1 MMRCL
6 ALSCAIVLAFAHL
19 PALAWDLPGAEDDTQ
34 QAVCPPW
41 GLQMWM
47 WEDDVNTAEA
57 VWDIVNGCAQYDL
70 PLRAVII
77 DSPWATAY
85 NNFTW
90 DQQRYPDPQKM
101 IEDLHA
107 RGVNVVLWMTGMI
120 NTREGRADA
129 SGEPS
134 EDLYALAKEKG
145 YLCNDAKPIKWWKG
159 EGGFVDY
166 TNPEAVQWWH
176 SLMDRALLM
185 GVDGWKVDGS
195 AELFPLSGGFG
206 KAGPI
211 SIIQYMNMY
220 YTDTYQHLISRNP
233 EGVTMARSVDP
244 EDVGYTGRHAPR
256 DSAPISW
263 VGDQKHDWTDEG
275 LLEALSSSFLA
286 MDHGYGVIGSDIG
299 GYSRTGQGPLLPRN
313 LYLRWTQW
321 SAFMPFFLNGGHDD
335 HRPWRYDEDFLRLF
349 RKFAWLHNELV
360 PFFYSYVR
368 EAHESGRVFMR
379 RMPGEWQYALGE
391 ELLVAPIYQD
401 SDLREVQIPSGGWLD
416 YWDPAIAYDGP
427 AQIQL
432 RVPEDRLP
440 VFVRSGSIMP
450 LDVQNDY
457 AGRGTRASAGSLT
470 LDVYPDPSREAI
482 FSLWQHGGGLT
493 RISCKAEG
501 GDTVVTI
508 NGPDERSYIL
518 RVLSPTRPAQV
529 ERVGTESGEPLP
541 ELSFEEWE
549 AGAEGWLYDA
559 STTRVWVRLPTLSGF
574 AVVRLRY

>member
-1 MMRCL
+1 MVRSL
-6 ALSCAIVLAFAHL
+6 ALSLTIIFALAPL
-19 PALAWDLPGAEDDTQ
+19 PALAWELPGAEDNTR
-34 QAVCPPW
+34 QAICPPW

-47 WEDDVNTAEA
+47 WEDDTNTAEA
-57 VWDIVNGCAQYDL
+57 VWDMVNGCAQYDL

-90 DQQRYPDPQKM
+90 DQQRYPNPQKM
-101 IEDLHA
+101 IDDLHA

-120 NTREGRADA
+120 NTPDSQADA
-129 SGEPS
+129 RGEPS
-134 EDLYALAKEKG
+134 EDLYALAKGKG
-145 YLCNDAKPIKWWKG
+145 YLCNDGKPVKWWKG
-159 EGGFVDY
+159 EGAFVDY

-195 AELFPLSGGFG
+195 GELFPLSGGFG

-211 SIIQYMNMY
+211 SIIQYMNAY
-220 YTDTYQHLISRNP
+220 YTDTYQHLLSRNP

-263 VGDQKHDWTDEG
+263 VGDQEHDWTDQG

-286 MDHGYGVIGSDIG
+286 MDHGYAVIGSDIA
-299 GYSRTGQGPLLPRN
+299 GYSRTGEGPLLPRT
-313 LYLRWTQW
+313 LYLRWMQW

-379 RMPGEWQYALGE
+379 RMPGDWEYALGD

-401 SDLREVQIPSGGWLD
+401 SDLREVQVPPGRWLD
-416 YWDPAIAYDGP
+416 YWDPAITYDGP

-432 RVPEDRLP
+432 RVPEDRIP
-440 VFVRSGSIMP
+440 VLVRSGSIIP

-457 AGRGTRASAGSLT
+457 AGHGSRSSANALT
-470 LDVYPDPSREAI
+470 LDVYPDPSREAA
-482 FSLWQHGGGLT
+482 FCLWEHHGLLT
-493 RISCKAEG
+493 QLSCKAEG
-501 GDTVVTI
+501 RDLIFSAT
-508 NGPDERSYIL
+508 GPCSRSYIL
-518 RVLSPTRPAQV
+518 RLLSPAPPV
-529 ERVGTESGEPLP
+529 EVQLLGTESGRSLP
-541 ELSFEEWE
+541 QSTADQWE
-549 AGAEGWLYDA
+549 SGAEGWLYDPSLA
-559 STTRVWVRLPTLSGF
+559 RVWVRLPRLSGF